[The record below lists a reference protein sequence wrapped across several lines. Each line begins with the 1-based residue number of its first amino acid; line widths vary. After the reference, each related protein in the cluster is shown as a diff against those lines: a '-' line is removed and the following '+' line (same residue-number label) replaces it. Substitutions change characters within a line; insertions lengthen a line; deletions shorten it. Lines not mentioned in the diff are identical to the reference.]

1 VFYQTISKIES
12 MVIVNLSAIKTT
24 FYCMLHK
31 QTFVMYFNINL
42 IKKFDKKRYLI
53 PSAIAG

>member
-1 VFYQTISKIES
+1 

-53 PSAIAG
+53 LAVIAG